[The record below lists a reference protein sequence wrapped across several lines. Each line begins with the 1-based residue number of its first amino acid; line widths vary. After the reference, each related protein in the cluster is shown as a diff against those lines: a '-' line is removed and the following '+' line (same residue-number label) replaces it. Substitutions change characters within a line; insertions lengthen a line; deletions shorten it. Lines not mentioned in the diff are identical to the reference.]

1 MTEKSSACL
10 IACGIFKDEL
20 EKLVDEGPL
29 DAEMHF
35 LDPGLHNNPKHLE
48 IELSKSIERHLEHNP
63 NGIILVYGDVC
74 LGFSGEIRQ
83 LVEKYS
89 VVKIDA
95 LNCIDCLLGGKGKLL
110 GIDPNHEYFF
120 LNPAWIK
127 LEFGNRDLT
136 RKTQEAR
143 KEFSVLKG
151 LFLLDTLGNL
161 NDFEK
166 EIEDIR
172 KYTDLPV
179 VERRNI
185 GIRGIQSV
193 ITEAIHQL

>member
-1 MTEKSSACL
+1 MANNSKPCL

-20 EKLVDEGPL
+20 EKLVDGGSL
-29 DAEMHF
+29 DAELHF
-35 LDPGLHNNPKHLE
+35 LDPGLHNDPKHLE
-48 IELSKSIERHLEHNP
+48 IELSKSIEKRLEHNP
-63 NGIILVYGDVC
+63 NGITLVYGDVC
-74 LGFSGEIRQ
+74 LGFNGEIRQ
-83 LVEKYS
+83 VVEKYG

-110 GIDPNHEYFF
+110 DIDPKHEYFF
-120 LNPAWIK
+120 LNPAWID

-136 RKTQEAR
+136 QNTEEAR

-166 EIEDIR
+166 KIEDIS

-185 GIRGIQSV
+185 GISGIQSV